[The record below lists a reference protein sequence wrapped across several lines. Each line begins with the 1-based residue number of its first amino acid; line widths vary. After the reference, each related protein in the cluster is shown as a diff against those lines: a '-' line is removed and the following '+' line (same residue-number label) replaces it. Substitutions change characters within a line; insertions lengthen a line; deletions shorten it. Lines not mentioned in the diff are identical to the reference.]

1 MSRVDNADLN
11 ITVVQGIINR
21 RELCVHVI
29 LGSTL
34 DPNSAN
40 ELD

>member
-11 ITVVQGIINR
+11 IAVVQGIINR

-29 LGSTL
+29 LESN
-34 DPNSAN
+34 PNSAN